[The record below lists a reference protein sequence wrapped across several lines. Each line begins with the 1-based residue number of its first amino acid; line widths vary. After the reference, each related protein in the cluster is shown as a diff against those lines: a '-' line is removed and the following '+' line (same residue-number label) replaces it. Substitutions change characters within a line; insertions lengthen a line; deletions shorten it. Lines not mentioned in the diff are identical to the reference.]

1 MAIRCERRGSAIEG
15 VLVGADVVG
24 ASGDVEG
31 VGTSDD
37 AEEVSEGVTGGEA
50 TGAEEE
56 GSVSLTLDSVV
67 ADSGD
72 ERFSTSLFDGFGEVD
87 P

>member
-1 MAIRCERRGSAIEG
+1 MLGT
-15 VLVGADVVG
+15 
-24 ASGDVEG
+24 SGDVEG

-37 AEEVSEGVTGGEA
+37 VDEVSEGVTGGEA
-50 TGAEEE
+50 TSAEED
-56 GSVSLTLDSVV
+56 GSVSFTLGPVV

-72 ERFSTSLFDGFGEVD
+72 ERFSTVSSEGFVEVD